1 MKYHTTLI
9 ALAASLLIGFG
20 PAVLAA
26 ASEKDAEQAAELA
39 AEQAAEKALQAK
51 LSREYEKT
59 LAEAEAQQRQAEV
72 AMEQAR
78 EQLEKA
84 AEQRTK
90 SEEERARARETQA
103 AEMAEMHEQLNRARR
118 ELRETSR
125 EIARVNREVA
135 RARAEGQ
142 TSRFVYRTSERP
154 IIGVVLGDATDE
166 GYQVLG
172 VSPDGPSERA
182 GLQQGDIISSLGDND
197 LTAANEKGGNKLSK
211 ALKDIKAGEAVAVTV
226 QRADKTIELTVVP
239 EVRDPLALHSVT
251 RFPSAPDA
259 PGEVISIER
268 IVVPEID
275 TAELAEQIKQIRIE
289 AGERALM
296 VAPHAEN
303 APHGSY
309 EFEFHELSELG
320 DLALQD
326 ANLWF
331 GLPMTRGLQLAEV
344 DPDLGEYFK
353 TDHGVLVLKVRN
365 DNELQLKSG
374 DVILK
379 VGSTTVKSPAEFMR
393 ALREF
398 DSGEELRIAIKRERK
413 NKTLTATMPE
423 KRTSF
428 TFPDLDSLRITFES
442 H

>member
-1 MKYHTTLI
+1 MNYQTTLI
-9 ALAASLLIGFG
+9 ALATSLLLGSS
-20 PAVLAA
+20 PMALAA
-26 ASEKDAEQAAELA
+26 ADEKAAEQAAELA
-39 AEQAAEKALQAK
+39 AEQAAEDALQAK
-51 LSREYEKT
+51 LSREYEKA
-59 LAEAEAQQRQAEV
+59 LAEAELQQREAEV
-72 AMEQAR
+72 AMAQAR

-84 AEQRTK
+84 AEQRAK
-90 SEEERARARETQA
+90 SEQERASAREAQA

-135 RARAEGQ
+135 RARAEGEA
-142 TSRFVYRTSERP
+142 SHFVYRTSERP
-154 IIGVVLGDATDE
+154 IIGVVLGDASDM
-166 GYQVLG
+166 GYEILG

-182 GLQQGDIISSLGDND
+182 GLQKGDFISSLGSHD
-197 LTAANEKGGNKLSK
+197 LTAANEKDNKLSN
-211 ALKDIKAGEAVAVTV
+211 ALKEIKADEPVAVTV
-226 QRADKTIELTVVP
+226 QRADKTIDLTLVP
-239 EVRDPLALHSVT
+239 EVREPLAWHSVT
-251 RFPSAPDA
+251 RFPSAPDS
-259 PGEVISIER
+259 PEEVISIER

-275 TAELAEQIKQIRIE
+275 TEELAEQIKQIRIE
-289 AGERALM
+289 AAERARLTAPHLA
-296 VAPHAEN
+296 VAPHD
-303 APHGSY
+303 GF

-320 DLALQD
+320 DLALRD

-331 GLPMTRGLQLAEV
+331 GLPMTRGLKLAEV
-344 DPDLGEYFK
+344 DPALGEYFK
-353 TDHGVLVLKVRN
+353 TDHGVLVLKVRD

-398 DSGEELRIAIKRERK
+398 DSGEELSIAIKRERK
-413 NKTLTATMPE
+413 NKTLTTMMPE

-428 TFPDLDSLRITFES
+428 IFPGLGSLRITQES